1 MAKCH
6 ILYQVLVYAKNGKVF
21 CLVTWEGRSE
31 SAPTSTFCALLLLP
45 HKTSNISFT
54 LGLDFSTVLS
64 LGRREYFLLS
74 LGTDA
79 PWLDMAKLFHPQRC
93 FRNQNDPG
101 SSPHFS
107 TQHLVISSALNTAKT
122 LITEELPVNTLNVQ
136 KLHKQAGKET
146 QADQ

>member
-1 MAKCH
+1 M
-6 ILYQVLVYAKNGKVF
+6 
-21 CLVTWEGRSE
+21 VTWEGRSE
-31 SAPTSTFCALLLLP
+31 SAPTGTFCVARP
-45 HKTSNISFT
+45 ARHKTSNISFT

-79 PWLDMAKLFHPQRC
+79 PWLGMAKLFHSQRC

-101 SSPHFS
+101 TSPHFS
-107 TQHLVISSALNTAKT
+107 TQHLVISSALNAAKT
-122 LITEELPVNTLNVQ
+122 LITEEVPVNTLNVQ

-146 QADQ
+146 QVDQ